1 MGENSVEEGS
11 ITNASSKS
19 TKDSLV
25 SESDN
30 KTKFTYNLE
39 NGKETAEYFRAYF
52 GSEMKIQPY
61 EFDEEQEINYMY
73 PSIFTVTAD
82 VANDTVKQITFF
94 EVDEDDIRTILKTAN
109 FSKDPLIEEAL
120 AFEGDLK
127 EPNFGDDY
135 STEYYN
141 DLGLGVSLLIK
152 GNMWEG
158 SNEKPYSLTLFY
170 DKIAY
175 DKFTD

>member
-82 VANDTVKQITFF
+82 VA
-94 EVDEDDIRTILKTAN
+94 
-109 FSKDPLIEEAL
+109 
-120 AFEGDLK
+120 
-127 EPNFGDDY
+127 
-135 STEYYN
+135 
-141 DLGLGVSLLIK
+141 
-152 GNMWEG
+152 
-158 SNEKPYSLTLFY
+158 
-170 DKIAY
+170 
-175 DKFTD
+175 